1 MKASTILTAAKN
13 VATGLLKTVVFLG
26 SAADRAIIR
35 AVNRSRNRL

>member
-1 MKASTILTAAKN
+1 MKTSTILTAAKSI
-13 VATGLLKTVVFLG
+13 AAGLLKTAVFLG

>member
-1 MKASTILTAAKN
+1 MKASTILTAAKEI
-13 VATGLLKTVVFLG
+13 AAGLLKAVGFLG